1 MRMGGLFHKRQ
12 NSLFCVSHLILSNAP
27 KAIRPHAHCLKDAQ
41 FMRPPLPRRRRRLL
55 FKPRAKPRCCSAP
68 ARSLK
73 KKNKPREG
81 KWDLNLGD
89 TRAQESG
96 PASALVRVFVCL
108 SRAAISALNC
118 RRPFGL
124 LCLPPGRPT
133 RTPNKQEAASFSPS
147 GPWAISGR
155 HRS

>member
-41 FMRPPLPRRRRRLL
+41 FMRPPLPRRHRRLL
-55 FKPRAKPRCCSAP
+55 FKPRAEPRCCSAP

-73 KKNKPREG
+73 KKKQTKRRQMRFKSEGYAPR
-81 KWDLNLGD
+81 
-89 TRAQESG
+89 RA
-96 PASALVRVFVCL
+96 ARRARLCVCLFVCL

-133 RTPNKQEAASFSPS
+133 RTPNKQEPASFSPS
-147 GPWAISGR
+147 GP
-155 HRS
+155 